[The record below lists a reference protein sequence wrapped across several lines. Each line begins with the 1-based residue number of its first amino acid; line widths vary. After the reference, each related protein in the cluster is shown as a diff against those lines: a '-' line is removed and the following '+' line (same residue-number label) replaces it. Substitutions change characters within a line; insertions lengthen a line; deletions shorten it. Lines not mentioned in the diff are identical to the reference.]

1 VGLVQPLVVRPAD
14 DGYEIVVGERRYRAC
29 QQAGLDKVP
38 VIIKEYTDDE
48 VIELNLIENVHREN
62 LSAVEKGNCCKQL
75 LEKYPEKYPS
85 LAKLAEKLGL
95 SQSTITEW
103 LTLIVR
109 KVKEPEKQV
118 ALTRK
123 VAEKRIPQAKVR
135 TILKE
140 IEKEPEKPIEEVVK
154 KVVEAPYELP
164 FRLGHMEPIL
174 KGIKTQ
180 TSRRG
185 IPDPRVKE
193 GAIVHAAVWEPHF
206 ADLRIEKIERKK
218 LGDFT
223 EEDAQREGGYTLEEF
238 REVWRNLHGDWN
250 PNENVYVI
258 HFRLEEKIS

>member
-1 VGLVQPLVVRPAD
+1 
-14 DGYEIVVGERRYRAC
+14 
-29 QQAGLDKVP
+29 
-38 VIIKEYTDDE
+38 
-48 VIELNLIENVHREN
+48 
-62 LSAVEKGNCCKQL
+62 
-75 LEKYPEKYPS
+75 
-85 LAKLAEKLGL
+85 
-95 SQSTITEW
+95 
-103 LTLIVR
+103 
-109 KVKEPEKQV
+109 V